1 MTNHFIKSLALSIL
15 FALVLAGCDF
25 SFNAHPKD
33 LIVTQDMKAQMGAY
47 ADMIDAVYPDIENFA
62 RVCLENKT
70 PVVYWSDEVRA
81 YAVTCPLIETVDSY
95 GIVTFDERQLLIDV
109 FALHAL
115 SQEELSDL
123 LAPEGW
129 ER

>member
-1 MTNHFIKSLALSIL
+1 MNNNFTKFLGLIVF
-15 FALVLAGCDF
+15 FALGLYGCDF
-25 SFNAHPKD
+25 SFAGHPKN

-70 PVVYWSDEVRA
+70 PVVYWSDDVKA
-81 YAVTCPLIETVDSY
+81 YAVTCPLIETPDSY

-115 SQEELSDL
+115 SQEELTVL